1 MIVLSSK
8 RRSLSGTLRS
18 RMVAVLAGFCCLS
31 GLAVAPTTLSAVLT
45 DAILVLDN
53 SGSMRKNDPDF
64 LAKRAVSKFVSDL
77 DQETRVGILI
87 FDEKVKYS
95 VPLTELTVNTRAA
108 IQRALD
114 DIDYRGKF
122 TDSPAAIERA
132 IYELKANARDDV
144 VKVII
149 FMTDGIV
156 DTGNPEVDGEKA
168 KWMREELAADAA
180 DSGIKVFGIAFTEN
194 ADFFL
199 IQSLAKKTDGAYFRA
214 LAPEDLAGVFA
225 KVNEILEAPPPV
237 PAPAPIATAGPAALG
252 QCIASLVPDERAA
265 FEQMAAEAGIAAEQ
279 LCGEMM
285 LAPEGT
291 AVIIPADQAVS
302 EDDVLGV
309 ILIVGLAALVLLGIV
324 VLVVALIRKRRGIAG
339 APASQRPE
347 PVAVPDAFIKDIH
360 GISDEPAVQLGAKAL
375 MVCRVAGNDPA
386 NLDYFV
392 INKGTVGRRHAIIQ
406 YRDFSFWLIE
416 QGSVNGTFVNGER
429 LEGERQLKHGDR
441 IKFHKYEFEFTMP
454 ETEDAGHTVFA
465 DPDDLEATMIGEV
478 IEQEQPPEEVF
489 DLTAGAVAPEPEADI
504 FDDEAETALSA
515 RHRDAQAAEVE
526 PDEID
531 SEAKTALGG
540 GKPSDAE
547 QGPEFVTA
555 APSYDEDEP
564 SDDAFDAEAS
574 AFFGEDSFVS
584 ASEDDEDMSGFEDD
598 DGSAPVTE
606 PVIGGG
612 DEAEFSKSETLLPA
626 SLSGDGDE
634 DEFRESETLL
644 PESLTGGENQTLEA
658 TSDISLDEFMRT
670 DSFETPLVDFDET
683 DSEDATL
690 MPEQVPEA
698 PEIEDVFDIT
708 GEDVLPPVKSY
719 DAEDD
724 DSPDDD
730 AEGLTVFGS

>member
-1 MIVLSSK
+1 
-8 RRSLSGTLRS
+8 
-18 RMVAVLAGFCCLS
+18 MVAVLAGFCCLS
-31 GLAVAPTTLSAVLT
+31 GLAVAPATLAAVLT

-53 SGSMRKNDPDF
+53 SSSMRKNDPDF

-108 IQRALD
+108 IQPALD
-114 DIDYRGKF
+114 DIDYRGEF

-180 DSGIKVFGIAFTEN
+180 DSGIKVFSIAFTEN

-214 LAPEDLAGVFA
+214 LTPEDLAGVFA

-265 FEQMAAEAGIAAEQ
+265 FEQMAAEAGITAEQ

-302 EDDVLGV
+302 EDDVLGM
-309 ILIVGLAALVLLGIV
+309 ILVVGLAALVLLGIV
-324 VLVVALIRKRRGIAG
+324 VLVVVLIRKRRGIAG
-339 APASQRPE
+339 VPASQ
-347 PVAVPDAFIKDIH
+347 
-360 GISDEPAVQLGAKAL
+360 Q
-375 MVCRVAGNDPA
+375 
-386 NLDYFV
+386 
-392 INKGTVGRRHAIIQ
+392 
-406 YRDFSFWLIE
+406 
-416 QGSVNGTFVNGER
+416 
-429 LEGERQLKHGDR
+429 
-441 IKFHKYEFEFTMP
+441 
-454 ETEDAGHTVFA
+454 
-465 DPDDLEATMIGEV
+465 
-478 IEQEQPPEEVF
+478 
-489 DLTAGAVAPEPEADI
+489 PEPEADI
-504 FDDEAETALSA
+504 FDDEAETAPSA
-515 RHRDAQAAEVE
+515 RHRYAQAAEVE
-526 PDEID
+526 PGEID

-540 GKPSDAE
+540 GEPSDAE

-555 APSYDEDEP
+555 APSYDEDKP

-574 AFFGEDSFVS
+574 AFFGEDSLVPV
-584 ASEDDEDMSGFEDD
+584 SEDDENMTGFEDV
-598 DGSAPVTE
+598 DGPAPVTE

-612 DEAEFSKSETLLPA
+612 DEAEFSELETLLPA
-626 SLSGDGDE
+626 SLSGDEDE
-634 DEFRESETLL
+634 DEFREAETLL
-644 PESLTGGENQTLEA
+644 PESLTGDENQTLEA

-683 DSEDATL
+683 DSEDATS

-698 PEIEDVFDIT
+698 PEIEDVFDIR
-708 GEDVLPPVKSY
+708 GEGVLPPVKSD